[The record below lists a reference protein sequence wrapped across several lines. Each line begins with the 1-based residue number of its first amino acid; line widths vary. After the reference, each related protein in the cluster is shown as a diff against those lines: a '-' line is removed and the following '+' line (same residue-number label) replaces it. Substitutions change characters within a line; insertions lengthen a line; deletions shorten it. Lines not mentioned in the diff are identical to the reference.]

1 MDGAK
6 DTSQLERERG
16 SKPGIERATKEA
28 LSDYSLIDEDLSLAE
43 GLRTLCR

>member
-6 DTSQLERERG
+6 DTSQLERE
-16 SKPGIERATKEA
+16 SQPGIERATKEV
-28 LSDYSLIDEDLSLAE
+28 LSNYSLIDEDLSPAE